1 MTIQTQ
7 NEGNILTM
15 FLEGRL
21 DSSTAEELET
31 AINGVLSADTEKL
44 IINLHEVDYV
54 SSAGLR
60 VMVKAYK
67 ALSGKPLVIQQPND
81 AVREVLNMS
90 GLLKFF
96 AIE

>member
-1 MTIQTQ
+1 MTIQTINEQ
-7 NEGNILTM
+7 NIVTLV
-15 FLEGRL
+15 LEGRL

-31 AINGVLSADTEKL
+31 AINGALSADTEKL
-44 IINLHEVDYV
+44 IIDLHEVDYV

-67 ALSGKPLVIQQPND
+67 ALDGKPLVIQNPNE

-96 AIE
+96 TIE